1 MILQGSHLGV
11 GRPLYKYPNPSML
24 HNTDWTETDLEALAP
39 EDIPVTSY
47 KPRGDKAAYDAAYT
61 HWTSPTAEPESFATS
76 ARDHYRVA
84 WRRMAANTG
93 ERTLIAAIIPPG
105 AAHVDGIVAAAPLRG
120 GRITALVAAAASSLL
135 FDFMTRVA
143 PKGDIRAPQFN
154 RLPVVTLET
163 VIDAIVLRS
172 LRLNCV
178 TATYAP
184 LWRECFH
191 TEFLRD
197 TWTANPKLIVDCRPL
212 GPVGEEWTPEVPL
225 RVAVDRRQ
233 ALLEIDA
240 LVALG
245 LGITADEL
253 VTIYRTQFPVLY
265 GYDRNAYFY
274 DRNGRRVPNNVLS
287 EWRKKGD
294 DLPPDDRIAEHPGS
308 GSRYLYELP
317 FRTLDREQDL
327 RRAHAVFRERIQSRR
342 SNSS

>member
-1 MILQGSHLGV
+1 M
-11 GRPLYKYPNPSML
+11 
-24 HNTDWTETDLEALAP
+24 
-39 EDIPVTSY
+39 
-47 KPRGDKAAYDAAYT
+47 
-61 HWTSPTAEPESFATS
+61 
-76 ARDHYRVA
+76 
-84 WRRMAANTG
+84 
-93 ERTLIAAIIPPG
+93 
-105 AAHVDGIVAAAPLRG
+105 
-120 GRITALVAAAASSLL
+120 
-135 FDFMTRVA
+135 
-143 PKGDIRAPQFN
+143 
-154 RLPVVTLET
+154 VTLET

-265 GYDRNAYFY
+265 GYDTKSSFY
-274 DRNGRRVPNNVLS
+274 DANGRLVPTSILTLWRGRNGNSGRFAVEELTATHS
-287 EWRKKGD
+287 
-294 DLPPDDRIAEHPGS
+294 GS
-308 GSRYLYELP
+308 GAEYLYALT
-317 FRTLDREQDL
+317 FLTLDREQDL
-327 RRAHAVFRERIQSRR
+327 RTAYEEFERRL
-342 SNSS
+342 

>member
-1 MILQGSHLGV
+1 M
-11 GRPLYKYPNPSML
+11 
-24 HNTDWTETDLEALAP
+24 
-39 EDIPVTSY
+39 
-47 KPRGDKAAYDAAYT
+47 
-61 HWTSPTAEPESFATS
+61 
-76 ARDHYRVA
+76 
-84 WRRMAANTG
+84 
-93 ERTLIAAIIPPG
+93 
-105 AAHVDGIVAAAPLRG
+105 
-120 GRITALVAAAASSLL
+120 
-135 FDFMTRVA
+135 
-143 PKGDIRAPQFN
+143 
-154 RLPVVTLET
+154 VTLET

-265 GYDRNAYFY
+265 GYDTKSSFY
-274 DRNGRRVPNNVLS
+274 DANGRLVPTSIL
-287 EWRKKGD
+287 
-294 DLPPDDRIAEHPGS
+294 
-308 GSRYLYELP
+308 
-317 FRTLDREQDL
+317 TLW
-327 RRAHAVFRERIQSRR
+327 RERKQWAIRSRGTHCHSFR
-342 SNSS
+342 QWRRILIRPNVSDVRPRAGSANSLRGV